1 MRHFQQMDL
10 LLWQSIALLAQQDA
24 DYLRSCCLVPIIRD
38 VTGTSHGR
46 RWFTRKDLKHPL
58 TRLMELV
65 RLWLQNEMEW
75 LSFIHEVRMLGFYR
89 DTLRSWVEGASV
101 SHAPTRE
108 HVLRYH
114 EQYLAFR
121 QEICTAYLPLVWRA
135 ASSHGF
141 SEDTRQDL
149 FQIGTTGL
157 LHATERYNAVDTN
170 GLVHPS
176 TFSTFANRWI
186 RQAILMYISRK
197 MPLIQVSHSVLEE
210 ESKISRQERESGKED
225 RSLRAQRIRR
235 LSSTK
240 DVLLVDEVEAEQE
253 GHDDPVIDLKPLP
266 RHLRQVVILRHGLLE
281 RARCEVPEAEKR
293 KERERQFAALQATL

>member
-1 MRHFQQMDL
+1 
-10 LLWQSIALLAQQDA
+10 
-24 DYLRSCCLVPIIRD
+24 
-38 VTGTSHGR
+38 
-46 RWFTRKDLKHPL
+46 
-58 TRLMELV
+58 MELV
-65 RLWLQNEMEW
+65 RLWLQTEVDW
-75 LSFIHEVRMLGFYR
+75 FPFLHELRMMGFYR

-101 SHAPTRE
+101 EHTPTRT
-108 HVLRYH
+108 HILANHR
-114 EQYLAFR
+114 QYLAFR
-121 QEICTAYLPLVWRA
+121 EEICTAYLPLVWRA

-157 LHATERYNAVDTN
+157 LHATERYNAVDPD
-170 GLVHPS
+170 GSVHPS

-210 ESKISRQERESGKED
+210 ESKISRNERESGKED
-225 RSLRAQRIRR
+225 RSPRAQRIRR

-253 GHDDPVIDLKPLP
+253 TNDDPAIDLKPLP
-266 RHLRQVVILRHGLLE
+266 KHLRQVVIFRHGLLE
-281 RARCEVPEAEKR
+281 RARCEAPEAEKR
-293 KERERQFAALQATL
+293 KERERQFKMLQAMM